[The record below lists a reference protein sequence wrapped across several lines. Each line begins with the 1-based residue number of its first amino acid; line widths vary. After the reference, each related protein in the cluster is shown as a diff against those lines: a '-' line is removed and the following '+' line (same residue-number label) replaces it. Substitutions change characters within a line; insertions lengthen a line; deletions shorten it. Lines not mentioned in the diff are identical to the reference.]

1 MRALKR
7 LSAFV
12 ASALLAVAVCVPASA
27 CEFQRGPIIK
37 LLEEWRKTCNHPL
50 CGRIHIA
57 ESWRLKDHAKN
68 CEEKGWMSM
77 REDVRATIVAGGA
90 VLFGEQHD
98 NPLHHE
104 LRSRVGFASYASAV
118 FEQIPADKAAAL
130 DEFLAST
137 KLNYKSDA
145 LERLKA
151 AIDWDK
157 SGWKEYAYDPLLTA
171 ALKGQVPF
179 YAGDA
184 DRDTIKKV
192 AKEGPSALPDEE
204 KARLKLDVA
213 LGDKADAAV
222 LDQLFES
229 HCKQMPRETLGSM
242 AFAQRY
248 RDAVLADAVL
258 KAIEKR
264 GSTLLIAGNEHVR
277 KDRGVPWYIRQRAP
291 EKKTLSIIMLEVE
304 DGKTDPEAYV
314 PRDEEGKPAVDYVIF
329 TPPAP
334 HTDHCAEMMK
344 KN

>member
-7 LSAFV
+7 LSACL
-12 ASALLAVAVCVPASA
+12 ASAALAAAICTPASA
-27 CEFQRGPIIK
+27 CEFERGPIYK
-37 LLEEWRKTCNHPL
+37 LLEEWTKTCNHPL
-50 CGRIHIA
+50 CGRVHIA
-57 ESWRLKDHAKN
+57 QSGRLKDHAKD
-68 CEEKGWMSM
+68 CDAKGWMSL
-77 REDVRATIVAGGA
+77 REDVRATVVSGGA
-90 VLFGEQHD
+90 VLFGERHD

-104 LRSRVGFASYASAV
+104 LRSRLGFSSYASAV
-118 FEQIPADKAAAL
+118 FEQIPADKAPAL
-130 DEFLAST
+130 DAFLTST
-137 KLNYKSDA
+137 NYNYKSDS
-145 LERLKA
+145 LEKLKA

-157 SGWKEYAYDPLLTA
+157 SGWQDYAYDPLLIA

-184 DRDTIKKV
+184 DRNTIRKV
-192 AKEGPSALPDEE
+192 SKEGASALPGDE
-204 KARLKLDVA
+204 KARLKLDVP

-229 HCKQMPRETLGSM
+229 HCKHMPREQLGSM

-277 KDRGVPWYIRQRAP
+277 EDRGVPWYIHQRAP
-291 EKKTLSIIMLEVE
+291 EKKTLSIMMLEVE

-314 PRDEEGKPAVDYVIF
+314 PRDPEGKPAVDYVIF
-329 TPPAP
+329 TPRAE
-334 HTDHCAEMMK
+334 HKDYCAEMK
-344 KN
+344 KKG